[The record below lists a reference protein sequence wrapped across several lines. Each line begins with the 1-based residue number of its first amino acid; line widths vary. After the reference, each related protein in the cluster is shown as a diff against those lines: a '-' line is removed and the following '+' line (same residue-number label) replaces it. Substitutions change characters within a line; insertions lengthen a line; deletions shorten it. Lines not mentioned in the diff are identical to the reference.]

1 MNIIPFGLGSFIR
14 FLIGILLL
22 QGVTVLLIYTALQ
35 TNWMTTWPLFA
46 LLGGFI
52 AVMVALWFNTIVSAD
67 RHRVVSRV
75 SERHSKEREKIRVR
89 AEQQRVKATRE
100 AADLVAKARKRASAG
115 VSLKAGLV
123 VGGTFGVGVA
133 MMLAQF
139 MTLGLA
145 TLAGAGGAALGYT
158 VRARQEKTIAAK
170 RLAAEERALRVIE
183 VDDEMPVLP
192 RRKGKANRNDDEPL
206 ADAV

>member
-22 QGVTVLLIYTALQ
+22 QGVTVLLIYTALH
-35 TNWMTTWPLFA
+35 TDWMTTWPLFA
-46 LLGGFI
+46 LLGGAI

-115 VSLKAGLV
+115 LSLKTGVV
-123 VGGTFGVGVA
+123 VGGTVGVGVA

-145 TLAGAGGAALGYT
+145 TVAAAGGAALGYT
-158 VRARQEKTIAAK
+158 VRTRQEKTIAAK

-183 VDDEMPVLP
+183 IDDEVPVLP
-192 RRKGKANRNDDEPL
+192 RRKAKNTDPP
-206 ADAV
+206 ADPA

>member
-1 MNIIPFGLGSFIR
+1 MNIIPFGLGSFVR

-35 TNWMTTWPLFA
+35 TDWMTTWPLFA

-100 AADLVAKARKRASAG
+100 AANLAAKVKKRASAG
-115 VSLKAGLV
+115 VSLKTGLV

-183 VDDEMPVLP
+183 VDDEVPVLP
-192 RRKGKANRNDDEPL
+192 RRKTKTSRNDDEPL
-206 ADAV
+206 VDAV

>member
-14 FLIGILLL
+14 FLIGIVLL
-22 QGVTVLLIYTALQ
+22 QGITVLLIYTALQ
-35 TNWMTTWPLFA
+35 TDWMTTWPLFA
-46 LLGGFI
+46 LLGGVI

-89 AEQQRVKATRE
+89 AEQQRVKTTRE
-100 AADLVAKARKRASAG
+100 AANLVAKAKKRASAG
-115 VSLKAGLV
+115 LSLKTGVV
-123 VGGTFGVGVA
+123 VGGTVGVGVA

-145 TLAGAGGAALGYT
+145 TVAAAGGAALGYT
-158 VRARQEKTIAAK
+158 VRSRQEKVIAVK

-192 RRKGKANRNDDEPL
+192 RRKTKTIQSDDHPL
-206 ADAV
+206 DESL

>member
-1 MNIIPFGLGSFIR
+1 MPFGLGSFIR
-14 FLIGILLL
+14 FLIGIVLL
-22 QGVTVLLIYTALQ
+22 QGVTVLLIYTAYQ

-46 LLGGFI
+46 LLGGAI

-67 RHRVVSRV
+67 RQRVVSRV

-100 AADLVAKARKRASAG
+100 AANLAAKVKKRASAG
-115 VSLKAGLV
+115 LSLKTGLV
-123 VGGTFGVGVA
+123 VGGTFGIGVA

-158 VRARQEKTIAAK
+158 VRARQEKAIAAK
-170 RLAAEERALRVIE
+170 RLAAEERALRVIAVD
-183 VDDEMPVLP
+183 VDDELPVMP
-192 RRKGKANRNDDEPL
+192 RRKAKSADE
-206 ADAV
+206 ATVVESV

>member
-22 QGVTVLLIYTALQ
+22 QGVTVLLIYTALH
-35 TNWMTTWPLFA
+35 TDWMTTWPLFA
-46 LLGGFI
+46 LLGGAI

-115 VSLKAGLV
+115 LSLKTGVV
-123 VGGTFGVGVA
+123 VGGTVGVGVA

-145 TLAGAGGAALGYT
+145 TVAAAGGAALGYT
-158 VRARQEKTIAAK
+158 VRTRQEKTIAAK

-183 VDDEMPVLP
+183 VDDEVPVLP
-192 RRKGKANRNDDEPL
+192 RRKAKNTDPP
-206 ADAV
+206 ADPA

>member
-14 FLIGILLL
+14 FLIGIVLL
-22 QGVTVLLIYTALQ
+22 QGITVLLIYTALQ
-35 TNWMTTWPLFA
+35 TDWMTTWPLFA
-46 LLGGFI
+46 LLGGVI

-89 AEQQRVKATRE
+89 AEQQRVKTTRE
-100 AADLVAKARKRASAG
+100 AANLVAKAKKRASAG
-115 VSLKAGLV
+115 LSLKTGVV
-123 VGGTFGVGVA
+123 VGGTVGVGVA

-145 TLAGAGGAALGYT
+145 TVAAAGGAALGYT
-158 VRARQEKTIAAK
+158 VRSRQEKVIAAK
-170 RLAAEERALRVIE
+170 RLAAEEHALRVIE

-192 RRKGKANRNDDEPL
+192 RRKTKTIRSDDHPL
-206 ADAV
+206 DESV